1 MQRAT
6 RVLWIQLKSKEQNEA
21 RIIQSVY
28 DCKEIRT
35 MLLLLAQSSCA
46 QSTI

>member
-6 RVLWIQLKSKEQNEA
+6 RVLWIQVKSKEQNEA

-35 MLLLLAQSSCA
+35 MLLLAQSSCA